1 MGPSIILSE
10 RLEGAGRKG
19 GRSPLCAL
27 YLKRKV
33 LSILYMSPTAARL
46 LRDIPTAKKCLAEP
60 LRRLPPT
67 TRKPPFPYLWRVLGV
82 VRGRVAGRRALCRP
96 PGDQCRPDDPFKPS
110 PNATARAHTPWMG
123 SLNFGVVSLSLL
135 RGVWGAS

>member
-82 VRGRVAGRRALCRP
+82 VRGRVAGRRATQALAERHRTRP
-96 PGDQCRPDDPFKPS
+96 HPVDGFPKLWSSFPKS
-110 PNATARAHTPWMG
+110 VA
-123 SLNFGVVSLSLL
+123 
-135 RGVWGAS
+135 GVWGAS